1 MRCGTIGSCQSAA
14 TSEIGRESD
23 SCKRRYNKYP
33 DLYLYLSSQV
43 IQWCSRNILSRPSQW
58 PRQRLETE
66 ARSRQLEILQ
76 RQVQKYLFYAVLL
89 TALFNTLARG
99 DLRVIC
105 SIKFGFNESMGYSRK
120 THDPAFICLNSIP
133 ACDRR
138 TDRRT
143 DTPTV
148 ASTRQI

>member
-1 MRCGTIGSCQSAA
+1 MANTGQCHLRVANTLLDIIEYVTILTINIKS
-14 TSEIGRESD
+14 
-23 SCKRRYNKYP
+23 
-33 DLYLYLSSQV
+33 LLYLSSQV

-76 RQVQKYLFYAVLL
+76 RQVQKSLFYAVLL

-138 TDRRT
+138 TDRQT

-148 ASTRQI
+148 ASTRRI

>member
-1 MRCGTIGSCQSAA
+1 MANTGQCHLRVANTLLDIIEYVTILTINIKS
-14 TSEIGRESD
+14 
-23 SCKRRYNKYP
+23 
-33 DLYLYLSSQV
+33 LLYLSSQV

-76 RQVQKYLFYAVLL
+76 RQVQKSLFYAVLL